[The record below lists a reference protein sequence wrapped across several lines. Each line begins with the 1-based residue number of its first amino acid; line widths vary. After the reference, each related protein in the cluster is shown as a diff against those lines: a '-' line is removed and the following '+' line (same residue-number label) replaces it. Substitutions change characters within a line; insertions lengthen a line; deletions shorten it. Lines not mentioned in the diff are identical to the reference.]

1 MYQTQDKHG
10 ELRTKICD
18 FILEN
23 EKEYQFY
30 IQEPMEKYIKRMR
43 KNGVY
48 GGNLELVAAS
58 KVLNVGIAIHQVGQD
73 IWYIGSKDSLH
84 VLHVAYHNWEH
95 YSSITNQ
102 DGTYNIIIKM
112 PSSASDNK
120 KSWWIRDASSEI
132 SNLER
137 MILNS
142 TNLNDGDISRIRELM
157 LKYKGNPS
165 DVIDHIYEEIESES
179 TTLVG
184 FKENE
189 QQQLQQVQQ
198 AQQVQQE
205 QQAQQ
210 VQQVQQVQQAQQVR
224 SVEKQKKLS
233 KREKKDVARRLKNT
247 KKSKTATDKVIEK
260 PNDISSILDG
270 IGVLSI

>member
-1 MYQTQDKHG
+1 MYQTQGKHG

-23 EKEYQFY
+23 VKEYQFY

-189 QQQLQQVQQ
+189 L
-198 AQQVQQE
+198 
-205 QQAQQ
+205 
-210 VQQVQQVQQAQQVR
+210 QQVQQVQQAQQEQQVQQVR
-224 SVEKQKKLS
+224 FVEKQKKLS

-260 PNDISSILDG
+260 PNNISSILDG